1 MTAADALPD
10 FEDVLAAAER
20 VRGVARETP
29 ILTHEALDALAGGS
43 LFIKA
48 ECLQVTGS
56 FKIRGA
62 MNRLSQIPDSGFF
75 LWLSCSGRCAGRAF
89 AGYARGNCHAI

>member
-56 FKIRGA
+56 FKIRSQRRTCNSFSIH
-62 MNRLSQIPDSGFF
+62 NR
-75 LWLSCSGRCAGRAF
+75 A
-89 AGYARGNCHAI
+89 